1 MAGIKDFFSGF
12 GFGDALDSLGNF
24 VGAIG
29 NIVSSKKNR
38 EVNEKLTRETNENNR
53 KMQESANATNMQIA
67 DNANALQREE
77 SEKAYERS
85 KAGNQVNLMTQAGM
99 SRAGAINALNGG
111 GSYTPAPVNTAQ
123 VEASKDEVPQGNPT
137 DFSGLIGA
145 FSSLASNQAQY
156 RLTMAQLKQQNEQF
170 KMEHDLKERQFNEEQ
185 LNNKVMRDLNAAQRK
200 LVEEQTGLTSK
211 QIEKIC
217 ADTDLTLAQVQ
228 TECVKYDLTLAQV
241 AQVQEQTK
249 LTTAQILQVKA
260 ATKLT
265 EQQVLTEFE
274 RIGLTK
280 QQAETAAKQFEQIAM
295 QVDEFTRFDSVKQ
308 RYDAQK
314 LNAQILEFSRDIKMD
329 ERDISA
335 MEKEIRQGDYYM
347 ETSPVSQPLRAW
359 EYVLTH
365 AVPLRGLFG
374 KK

>member
-1 MAGIKDFFSGF
+1 MAGIKDFFKGF
-12 GFGDALDSLGNF
+12 GFGEALDSVGNL

-29 NIVSSKKNR
+29 NMVSSKKNR
-38 EVNEKLTRETNENNR
+38 ETNEKLTRETNENNR

-123 VEASKDEVPQGNPT
+123 VEASKDEAPQGNPT

-170 KMEHDLKERQFNEEQ
+170 KMEQDLKERQFAEEQ
-185 LNNKVMRDLNAAQRK
+185 VNNKVARELTGKEIEIAAER
-200 LVEEQTGLTSK
+200 LHLTEAQTKKVL
-211 QIEKIC
+211 
-217 ADTDLTLAQVQ
+217 ADTDLTVAQLQ
-228 TECVKYDLTLAQV
+228 TEIAKYGLTMAQV
-241 AQVQEQTK
+241 AEVQERTK

-265 EQQVLTEFE
+265 EQQVFTEIE
-274 RIGLTK
+274 RTGLTH
-280 QQAETAAKQFEQIAM
+280 QQAVTAAKQFEHIAM
-295 QVDEFTRFDSVKQ
+295 QVDEFTRFDSVQQ
-308 RYDAQK
+308 RCDAQK
-314 LNAQILEFSRDIKMD
+314 LNAQILQFARDIKMD

-335 MEKEIRQGDYYM
+335 MEKEIKQGDYYM
-347 ETSPVSQPLRAW
+347 ETFPVSQLLRAW

-374 KK
+374 GK

>member
-12 GFGDALDSLGNF
+12 GFGDALDTLGNL

-29 NIVSSKKNR
+29 NMVSSKKNR
-38 EVNEKLTRETNENNR
+38 EINEKLTRETNENNR

-85 KAGNQVNLMTQAGM
+85 KAGSQVNLMTQAGM

-123 VEASKDEVPQGNPT
+123 VEASKDEAPQGNPT

-170 KMEHDLKERQFNEEQ
+170 KIEQDLKERQFNEEQ
-185 LNNKVMRDLNAAQRK
+185 LNNKVMRDLNSAQRK

-217 ADTDLTLAQVQ
+217 ADTNLTLAQVQ
-228 TECVKYDLTLAQV
+228 TECAKYDLTLAQI

-274 RIGLTK
+274 RTGLTK
-280 QQAETAAKQFEQIAM
+280 QQAQSAAKEFERLAM
-295 QVDEFTRFDSVKQ
+295 QVDEFTRFDSVQQ

-314 LNAQILEFSRDIKMD
+314 LNAEILQFTRDIKMD
-329 ERDISA
+329 ERDVSA
-335 MEKEIRQGDYYM
+335 MEKEIQQGDYYM
-347 ETSPVSQPLRAW
+347 ETSPLSQPLRAW

>member
-1 MAGIKDFFSGF
+1 MANWFKKFFGDI
-12 GFGDALDSLGNF
+12 GFGDVGSF
-24 VGAIG
+24 VAAIG
-29 NIVSSKKNR
+29 NILQGKKAR
-38 EVNEKLTRETNENNR
+38 ESNEKMVRETNASNRAMQDKANQTNIQLMEMSNAAQAAEN
-53 KMQESANATNMQIA
+53 
-67 DNANALQREE
+67 
-77 SEKAYERS
+77 EKAYERS

-99 SRAGAINALNGG
+99 SRAAAINALNGG

-123 VEASKDEVPQGNPT
+123 VEASKDEAPQHMPL
-137 DFSGLIGA
+137 DFSGLMQA
-145 FSSLASNQAQY
+145 FAMMSSNQAQA
-156 RLTMAQLKQQNEQF
+156 RMTQAQLKQQNEQF
-170 KMEHDLKERQFNEEQ
+170 KMEQDLKERQFAEEQ
-185 LNNKVMRDLNAAQRK
+185 VNNKVARELTGKEIEIAAER
-200 LVEEQTGLTSK
+200 LHLTEAQTKKVL
-211 QIEKIC
+211 
-217 ADTDLTLAQVQ
+217 ADTDLTVAQLQ
-228 TECVKYDLTLAQV
+228 TEIAKYGLTMAQI

-265 EQQVLTEFE
+265 QQQVLTEFE
-274 RIGLTK
+274 RTGLTK

-335 MEKEIRQGDYYM
+335 MEKEIQQGDYYM

>member
-1 MAGIKDFFSGF
+1 MAGIKDFFKGF
-12 GFGDALDSLGNF
+12 GFGEALDSVGNL

-29 NIVSSKKNR
+29 NMVSSKKNR
-38 EVNEKLTRETNENNR
+38 ETNEKLTRETNENNR

-123 VEASKDEVPQGNPT
+123 VEASKDEAPQGNPT

-170 KMEHDLKERQFNEEQ
+170 KMEQDLKERQFAEEQ
-185 LNNKVMRDLNAAQRK
+185 VNNKVARELTGKEIEIAAER
-200 LVEEQTGLTSK
+200 LHLTEAQTKKVL
-211 QIEKIC
+211 
-217 ADTDLTLAQVQ
+217 ADTDLTVAQLQ
-228 TECVKYDLTLAQV
+228 TEIAKYGLTMAQV
-241 AQVQEQTK
+241 AEVQERTK

-274 RIGLTK
+274 RTGLIHAE
-280 QQAETAAKQFEQIAM
+280 AETAAKQYMQISM
-295 QVDEFTRFDSVKQ
+295 QVDEFMRQDSVIQ
-308 RYDAQK
+308 RYEAQQLNHEMLK
-314 LNAQILEFSRDIKMD
+314 LAKQIKFNEAQISELEGWD
-329 ERDISA
+329 
-335 MEKEIRQGDYYM
+335 KEFENDMSMNPAGQ
-347 ETSPVSQPLRAW
+347 VLRMW
-359 EYVLTH
+359 EYVSSHVL
-365 AVPLRGLFG
+365 PLRGILG
-374 KK
+374 KN

>member
-1 MAGIKDFFSGF
+1 MNWLKKFFGDI
-12 GFGDALDSLGNF
+12 GFGDVGSLMA
-24 VGAIG
+24 AIG
-29 NIVSSKKNR
+29 NILQGRKNR
-38 EVNEKLTRETNENNR
+38 ESNEAMVRETNASNR
-53 KMQESANATNMQIA
+53 AMQDKANATNIQLMEMS
-67 DNANALQREE
+67 NAAQAAEN
-77 SEKAYERS
+77 EKAYERS

-123 VEASKDEVPQGNPT
+123 VEASRDEAPQGMPL
-137 DFSGLIGA
+137 DFSGLMQA
-145 FSSLASNQAQY
+145 FAMMSSNAAQARITQ
-156 RLTMAQLKQQNEQF
+156 AQLKQQNEQF
-170 KMEHDLKERQFNEEQ
+170 KIEQDLKERQFNEEQ
-185 LNNKVMRDLNAAQRK
+185 LNNKVMRDLNSAQRK

-217 ADTDLTLAQVQ
+217 ADTNLTLAQVQ
-228 TECVKYDLTLAQV
+228 TECAKYDLTLAQV
-241 AQVQEQTK
+241 AEVQERTK

-265 EQQVLTEFE
+265 EQQVKTEFE
-274 RIGLTK
+274 RTGLTK
-280 QQAETAAKQFEQIAM
+280 QQAESAAKEFERLAM
-295 QVDEFTRFDSVKQ
+295 QVDEFTRFDSVQQ
-308 RYDAQK
+308 RYNAQK
-314 LNAQILEFSRDIKMD
+314 LNAEILQFTRDIKMD
-329 ERDISA
+329 ERDISS
-335 MEKEIRQGDYYM
+335 MEKEIQQGDYYM

>member
-12 GFGDALDSLGNF
+12 GFGDALDSLGNL

-29 NIVSSKKNR
+29 NMVSSKKNR
-38 EVNEKLTRETNENNR
+38 ETNEKLTRETNENNR

-123 VEASKDEVPQGNPT
+123 VEASRHEAPQGNPT

-211 QIEKIC
+211 QIEKVC
-217 ADTDLTLAQVQ
+217 ADTDLTLVQVQ
-228 TECVKYDLTLAQV
+228 TECSKYDLTLAQV

-249 LTTAQILQVKA
+249 LTTVQILQVKA
-260 ATKLT
+260 AIKLT

-274 RIGLTK
+274 RTGLTK
-280 QQAETAAKQFEQIAM
+280 QQAQSAAKEFVRLSQD
-295 QVDEFTRFDSVKQ
+295 VDEFMSLSAVDQ
-308 RYDAQK
+308 RERAREYES
-314 LNAQILEFSRDIKMD
+314 QILRYTRDMKMN
-329 ERDISA
+329 ERDISNF
-335 MEKEIRQGDYYM
+335 ERSLDKSVGG
-347 ETSPVSQPLRAW
+347 
-359 EYVLTH
+359 YVCNLWSYVASH
-365 AVPLRGLFG
+365 VVPLKGLVNL
-374 KK
+374 KSN

>member
-1 MAGIKDFFSGF
+1 MAGIKDFFKGF
-12 GFGDALDSLGNF
+12 GFGDALDSVGNL

-29 NIVSSKKNR
+29 NMVSSKKNR
-38 EVNEKLTRETNENNR
+38 ETNEKLTRETNANNR
-53 KMQESANATNMQIA
+53 AMQESANATNMQIA

-123 VEASKDEVPQGNPT
+123 VEASKDEAPQGNPT

-170 KMEHDLKERQFNEEQ
+170 KMDHDLKERQFAEDQ
-185 LNNKVMRDLNAAQRK
+185 VNNKVARELTGKEIEIAAERLHLTK
-200 LVEEQTGLTSK
+200 AQTKKVL
-211 QIEKIC
+211 
-217 ADTDLTLAQVQ
+217 ADTDLTVAQLQ
-228 TECVKYDLTLAQV
+228 TEVAKYGLTMAQFV
-241 AQVQEQTK
+241 QVQEQTK

-265 EQQVLTEFE
+265 EQQVLTEIE
-274 RIGLTK
+274 RTGLTH
-280 QQAETAAKQFEQIAM
+280 QQAEIAAKEFVRLSQE
-295 QVDEFTRFDSVKQ
+295 VDEFMSLSAVDQ
-308 RYDAQK
+308 RERAREYES
-314 LNAQILEFSRDIKMD
+314 QILRYARDMKMN
-329 ERDISA
+329 ERDISDFERSIDKTPGGFVA
-335 MEKEIRQGDYYM
+335 NLW
-347 ETSPVSQPLRAW
+347 S
-359 EYVLTH
+359 YV
-365 AVPLRGLFG
+365 ASRVVPLKGLVSLKG
-374 KK
+374 N